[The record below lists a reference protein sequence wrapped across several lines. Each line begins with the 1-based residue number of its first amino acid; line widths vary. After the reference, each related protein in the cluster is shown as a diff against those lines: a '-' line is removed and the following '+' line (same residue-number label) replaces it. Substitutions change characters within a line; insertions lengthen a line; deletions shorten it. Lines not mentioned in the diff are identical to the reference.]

1 MSWFEELFGRK
12 PGAQYAGTPALDVG
26 PGESVVV
33 EVLESHPRVVDT
45 SMGRRAVLN
54 VRYRGKPHS
63 LWLSRIG
70 LAEGIALLEEEKGDL
85 EGLKLRISNEGKVGR
100 AYQYRVEVVEGEE

>member
-12 PGAQYAGTPALDVG
+12 PGERYAGAPALDIG

-33 EVLESHPRVVDT
+33 EVLESRPRIVDT

-54 VRYRGKPHS
+54 VRYEGEPYS
-63 LWLSRIG
+63 LWLSRIS
-70 LAEGIALLEEEKGDL
+70 LAEGVALIAEERDDL
-85 EGLKLRISNEGKVGR
+85 KGLKLRITNQGKVGR
-100 AYQYRVEVVEGEE
+100 AYIYKVEAVE

>member
-12 PGAQYAGTPALDVG
+12 PGEQVAGAPALDIG
-26 PGESVVV
+26 PGETV
-33 EVLESHPRVVDT
+33 EVEVMESRPRVVDT

-54 VRYRGKPHS
+54 VRYEGSPHS

-70 LAEGIALLEEEKGDL
+70 LAEGIAFLEEERGDL
-85 EGLKLRISNEGKVGR
+85 RGLRLRITNQGKKGR
-100 AYQYRVEVVEGEE
+100 AYVYKVEVVE